1 MYSLLSHAH
10 SGLRWFVLLTLLVA
24 IINSIGKTKGNHPFT
39 NRDIRLALMALIFTH
54 TQFLLGLILYF
65 ISPKVVFSSDAMS
78 NDVLRFF
85 LVEHI
90 FIMII
95 AVLLITIGYSRAK
108 RAIDEGKKFRNILVF
123 YLLGLILILA
133 GIPWPFQNYGTGW
146 F

>member
-1 MYSLLSHAH
+1 MYSILTHAH
-10 SGLRWFVLLTLLVA
+10 SGLRWIVLLTLVIA
-24 IINSIGKTKGNHPFT
+24 IANAIGKTNGNRPYL
-39 NRDIRLALMALIFTH
+39 RKDINLSLMALIFTH
-54 TQFLLGLILYF
+54 IQFLLGLVLYF
-65 ISPKVVFSSDAMS
+65 ISPKVVFSVDSMS

-90 FIMII
+90 FIMVL

-123 YLLGLILILA
+123 YLLGLLLILA
-133 GIPWPFQNYGTGW
+133 GIPWPFQDYGTSW

>member
-1 MYSLLSHAH
+1 MYSLLTAAH
-10 SGLRWFVLLTLLVA
+10 SGLRWFVLITLLVA
-24 IINSIGKTKGNHPFT
+24 IGNAIGKSKGNPPFT
-39 NRDIRLALMALIFTH
+39 NRDTRLALMALIFTH

-65 ISPKVVFSSDAMS
+65 VSPKVVFSTSSMSD
-78 NDVLRFF
+78 DILRFF

-90 FIMII
+90 FIMTL
-95 AVLLITIGYSRAK
+95 AVALVTIGYSRAK

-133 GIPWPFQNYGTGW
+133 GIPWPFQNYGAGW